1 MFKERGIHVWLV
13 CCGSIRRLIIS
24 FAVNESY
31 CRSHLKNEVYRVT
44 PRLIISFVS
53 NGSYCRSSCF
63 RYCRSRFRSKRV
75 ILSLTLKER
84 GMHIWLVYCG
94 SIPSIISFALNG
106 SYCRSRLKNEVY
118 IFGLFVVA
126 HAFAVVAHAF
136 APNGSHCRSH
146 LKNEVYM
153 HVWFALLWQMQF
165 STYNFPI
172 VYGPKTVLTIRTN
185 RTDRQT
191 AVTPSLE

>member
-1 MFKERGIHVWLV
+1 MSLTLTEQGMRIWLV
-13 CCGSIRRLIIS
+13 CCGSIRGLIIS
-24 FAVNESY
+24 FA
-31 CRSHLKNEVYRVT
+31 
-44 PRLIISFVS
+44 P

-94 SIPSIISFALNG
+94 SIPSIDYFFRSKRVILSLTLKERGIHIWLVCCRSRFR
-106 SYCRSRLKNEVY
+106 YCRSRFRSKRVTL
-118 IFGLFVVA
+118 
-126 HAFAVVAHAF
+126 
-136 APNGSHCRSH
+136 CSH